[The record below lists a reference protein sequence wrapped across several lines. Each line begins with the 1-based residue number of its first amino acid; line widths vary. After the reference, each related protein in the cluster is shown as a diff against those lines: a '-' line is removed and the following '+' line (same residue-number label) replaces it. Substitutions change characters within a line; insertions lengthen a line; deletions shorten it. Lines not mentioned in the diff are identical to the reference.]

1 MTSFF
6 TMTKEIGRCL
16 RVPLL
21 GLVAWALAACMGI
34 PERIEPGTPRAQIE
48 ERLGAPTAEYALAD
62 GRRLQYSRQPAG
74 QQVYNLDLDASG
86 RLRRL
91 EQVMDI
97 NWFHRNI
104 VVDRWTRDDVLRNLG
119 RPAIVER
126 VASFR
131 GDVWTYR
138 FLEANSPRQVHLH
151 IDLEG
156 VVRRVMFTDEPT
168 PEDPPDRS

>member
-1 MTSFF
+1 MTSLL
-6 TMTKEIGRCL
+6 TTKTIGHRL
-16 RVPLL
+16 RVSLL
-21 GLVAWALAACMGI
+21 VFVVWALAGCMGI
-34 PERIEPGTPRAQIE
+34 PERIEAGTPRAQIE
-48 ERLGAPTAEYALAD
+48 ERLGAPTAEYPLAD

-104 VVDRWTRDDVLRNLG
+104 AVDRWTRDDVLRSLG

-131 GDVWTYR
+131 GDIWTYR
-138 FLEANSPRQVHLH
+138 FLEANSPRQAHLH
-151 IDLEG
+151 IDPEG

>member
-1 MTSFF
+1 MKPFP
-6 TMTKEIGRCL
+6 TMTIGRGL
-16 RVPLL
+16 RAPLL
-21 GLVAWALAACMGI
+21 GLVVWALVGCLGI

-48 ERLGAPTAEYALAD
+48 ERLGAPTAEYALAE
-62 GRRLQYSRQPAG
+62 GRRLQYSRQPGG

-86 RLRRL
+86 RLRQL

-97 NWFHRNI
+97 NWLQRNI
-104 VVDRWTRDDVLRNLG
+104 AVDRWSRADVLRNLG
-119 RPAIVER
+119 RPALVER

-151 IDLEG
+151 IDPEG

-168 PEDPPDRS
+168 PDDPPDRS